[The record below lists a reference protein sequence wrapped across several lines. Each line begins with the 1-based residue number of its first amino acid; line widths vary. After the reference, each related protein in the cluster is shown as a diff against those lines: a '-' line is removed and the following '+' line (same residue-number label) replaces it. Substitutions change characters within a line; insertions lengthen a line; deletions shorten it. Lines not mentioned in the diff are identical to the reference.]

1 MHVTNRQIR
10 WVFVAILSYLGFR
23 MILRGLGREGILP
36 INPIERNI
44 VAIVFASVIMT
55 SLYFAFEKRYE
66 DTVDYTIQLYRA
78 QPENP
83 GRIETLFI
91 NITSDLLKYGVFISI
106 VLLALGIIMLFIYN
120 SGMGIS
126 LSKIGGEPINM
137 LALYWAA
144 GLPIKVASATSNL
157 IVGVTA
163 ATSGSL
169 YWLFGFI
176 QPFMA
181 MVSII
186 GIAIG
191 ANISTHMLPRVKG
204 PTIKALLL
212 AIFSFLAYR
221 MLLTGL
227 RRGNIFMMPSTIE
240 NITIFLVLV
249 ISLAILMALRKYISE

>member
-1 MHVTNRQIR
+1 
-10 WVFVAILSYLGFR
+10 
-23 MILRGLGREGILP
+23 
-36 INPIERNI
+36 
-44 VAIVFASVIMT
+44 
-55 SLYFAFEKRYE
+55 
-66 DTVDYTIQLYRA
+66 
-78 QPENP
+78 
-83 GRIETLFI
+83 
-91 NITSDLLKYGVFISI
+91 
-106 VLLALGIIMLFIYN
+106 
-120 SGMGIS
+120 
-126 LSKIGGEPINM
+126 M

-181 MVSII
+181 MASII

-191 ANISTHMLPRVKG
+191 ANISTHILPRVRG
-204 PTIKALLL
+204 STIKVLLL

-227 RRGNIFMMPSTIE
+227 RRGNIFVIPSTTE
-240 NITIFLVLV
+240 NVTAFLVLV
-249 ISLAILMALRKYISE
+249 ISLAILMALHKYISE